1 MARKDQE
8 LRTVREQLS
17 EFQSEAEIIRDA
29 QLSQLTELFE
39 QELTALEE
47 KSKTRQRQ
55 EETLK
60 KEQERTTELLIK

>member
-39 QELTALEE
+39 QELTAPEE

-60 KEQERTTELLIK
+60 KEQERTTELLLK

>member
-60 KEQERTTELLIK
+60 KEQERTTELLLK